1 MIYYVIFRDDSHS
14 YGITKLG
21 IPLPEELLPWGGR
34 QPCLQNRYGIAEY
47 ASILN
52 IQCVGWENWGC
63 LANAFCFEEWNEG
76 GG

>member
-52 IQCVGWENWGC
+52 IQCVG
-63 LANAFCFEEWNEG
+63 
-76 GG
+76 